1 MNREF
6 TEEKL
11 NSLPTEIKE
20 ALMSPEFG
28 SKLDAIADKHGMHID
43 QVGELANEIAAVMFG
58 EIKAGDFFDSI
69 KKSLD
74 LTDKE
79 AEEVTRDVNEQIFLP
94 LRSALQSPDTTPTP
108 EPSHPLE
115 TPDEIL
121 KHIEDAGPALPA
133 PDLTDHLLQNTVE
146 SKPIEEAPAAVTPPP
161 APTPPPKKTYSVDP
175 YREPVN

>member
-11 NSLPTEIKE
+11 NSLPAEIKE

-28 SKLDAIADKHGMHID
+28 AKLDAIGDKHGMHID

-58 EIKAGDFFDSI
+58 ELKAGDFFNTI

-79 AEEVTRDVNEQIFLP
+79 AEDLTHDVNEQIFLP
-94 LRSALQSPDTTPTP
+94 LRTALQTT

-121 KHIEDAGPALPA
+121 KHIEDAGPALPT

-146 SKPIEEAPAAVTPPP
+146 SKPIEETPTEVTPPP
-161 APTPPPKKTYSVDP
+161 APTTPPKKTYAVDP

>member
-11 NSLPTEIKE
+11 NSLPAGIKE
-20 ALMSPEFG
+20 ALMSAEFG
-28 SKLDAIADKHGMHID
+28 AKLDAIGDKHGMHID

-58 EIKAGDFFDSI
+58 ETKAGDFYENI
-69 KKSLD
+69 KASVGLS
-74 LTDKE
+74 DKE
-79 AEEVTRDVNEQIFLP
+79 AADLTNDVNEQIFLP
-94 LRSALQSPDTTPTP
+94 LRSTLQSPSPAP
-108 EPSHPLE
+108 EPSEHIE

-146 SKPIEEAPAAVTPPP
+146 SKPIEEAPKAVVPPP
-161 APTPPPKKTYSVDP
+161 PTPPPKKTYAVDP
-175 YREPVN
+175 YREPTN